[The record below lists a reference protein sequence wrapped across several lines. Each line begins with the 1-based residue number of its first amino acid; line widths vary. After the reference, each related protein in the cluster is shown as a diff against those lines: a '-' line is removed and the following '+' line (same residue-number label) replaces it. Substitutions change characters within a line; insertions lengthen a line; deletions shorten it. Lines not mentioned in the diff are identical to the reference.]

1 MPQEHACQADAL
13 PLAFREPSAE
23 LTDRRLDALR
33 QALDEQQDRRFAQ
46 RLTQFIVTRLLV
58 GDAQIARNR
67 AVEQVRFLAHHRLQP
82 AARVRVHA
90 RQHVAGQRHDA
101 LLRIPVPHEQLEQ
114 RRLAAARRPLQSE
127 DARDRHVER
136 HIAQHR
142 RARAVRERDLI
153 HAHAVIFRFECAEF
167 LDRRLLVHQREQTPR
182 RSECLRQARRQCA
195 QRERGAE

>member
-1 MPQEHACQADAL
+1 MPQEHARQADTL
-13 PLAFREPSAE
+13 PLAFRKAAAE
-23 LTDRRLDALR
+23 LADRRLDALR

-46 RLTQFIVTRLLV
+46 CLAQLVVTRLLV

-90 RQHVAGQRHDA
+90 RQHVAGQRHCA